1 MSAERR
7 NGRGKLRV
15 VGADELAAR
24 RARERQK
31 AAKKAERERIVAAA
45 VAEKARHA
53 AEKKAALE
61 EEKKRAAAKK
71 DAEKRRIAR
80 EKSERERLDAERK
93 AQRERIN
100 SERDKLR
107 AKRREERKARRKK
120 LLAVVKAK
128 CANRKS
134 GFGYDNKGFLPRVE
148 LTVRGDGG
156 EIAKRFAAGGVGLC
170 DMVKNGGEVSFKI
183 RKKDC
188 RKAIAILDGMCY
200 NFKTGATF
208 GLPRLFAYMLARIGL
223 SVGAV
228 AAALCMY
235 LSYSYIWRV
244 EISGND
250 KISTEA
256 VESALAAAGFRSGL
270 KKSALDERAA
280 TAAVNTLDGIADA
293 SAEVRGTTLYV
304 YVLEAKDYSTPG
316 KPDSYVS
323 AYDATVTRIVMR
335 SGTATVK
342 RGDVVKAGDVLA
354 DGSVYSTAGELLYVG
369 ECDGEVYGNVSMTF
383 RAEIS
388 TTEIEYRR
396 TGRSTV
402 RTCASLFGL
411 KMFKSSSPYRSYET
425 VASTAN
431 YDILL
436 PLYVTRYEYFET
448 EPVMTER
455 DPDAAAKAFAAS
467 KIDEFEFTEKGLVA
481 TYEIKPA
488 VSGLYTVDLFL
499 SGEAKISRGM
509 SRS

>member
-1 MSAERR
+1 MSA
-7 NGRGKLRV
+7 GKRGDGKRV
-15 VGADELAAR
+15 VIDADELAKRRERERAKAARQAERARIAEAADAERAR
-24 RARERQK
+24 RA
-31 AAKKAERERIVAAA
+31 AVAKAER
-45 VAEKARHA
+45 
-53 AEKKAALE
+53 E
-61 EEKKRAAAKK
+61 EEKKRADAKREA
-71 DAEKRRIAR
+71 DKRRAER
-80 EKSERERLDAERK
+80 EKAERARLAAENDARRARIK
-93 AQRERIN
+93 A
-100 SERDKLR
+100 ERDKLR
-107 AKRREERKARRKK
+107 RERAAERAKRRKAFLTAAK
-120 LLAVVKAK
+120 VK
-128 CANRKS
+128 CANRRS
-134 GFGYDNKGFLPRVE
+134 GFGYENKGLLPRVE
-148 LTVRGDGG
+148 FTVHGDGG

-170 DMVKNGGEVSFKI
+170 DMTKNGGEVSFKI

-200 NFKTGATF
+200 NYKTGATY

-244 EISGND
+244 EVSGND
-250 KISTEA
+250 RISTEA

-270 KKSALDERAA
+270 KKSELDERAA

-304 YVLEAKDYSTPG
+304 YVLEAKDYSVPG
-316 KPDSYVS
+316 RVDSYVS

-335 SGTATVK
+335 SGTAAVK

-388 TTEIEYRR
+388 ATEIEYRR

-402 RTCASLFGL
+402 RTCASIFGL
-411 KMFKSSSPYRSYET
+411 RLFDRTSPYASYET

-448 EPVMTER
+448 EPVTVER
-455 DPDAAAKAFAAS
+455 DPEAAAMAFAAS

-481 TYEIKPA
+481 TYEIKPS
-488 VSGLYTVDLFL
+488 VSGLYAVDLFL
-499 SGEAKISRGM
+499 SGEARISRGVA
-509 SRS
+509 RG